1 MPGLAVCF
9 IFSENWK
16 KAFEMRVNITLVG
29 KDLNFDLNTQGK
41 MERLAHTSFENQ
53 KTVNEFDK
61 RLQ

>member
-9 IFSENWK
+9 ISSENWK

-41 MERLAHTSFENQ
+41 MGRSAHTSFENQ
-53 KTVNEFDK
+53 KTANEFDE

>member
-1 MPGLAVCF
+1 MPGLAVFF

-16 KAFEMRVNITLVG
+16 QVFEMRVNITLVG

-41 MERLAHTSFENQ
+41 MGRSAHTSFENQ
-53 KTVNEFDK
+53 KTANEFDE